1 MYESKIYEIIIFF
14 IFANGNKDTFN
25 FANGFSN
32 VATCE
37 QYIES
42 NESEID
48 KIMDEIIGDNEGS
61 SSALCYPQRKTVS
74 I

>member
-1 MYESKIYEIIIFF
+1 MYEIIIFF
-14 IFANGNKDTFN
+14 IFADGGKDTFN

-37 QYIES
+37 QYIRDDRNKER
-42 NESEID
+42 EI
-48 KIMDEIIGDNEGS
+48 KRIIDSIIDSDDSGS
-61 SSALCYPQRKTVS
+61 LGKPFCYPQRETVS